1 MSPHHRSV
9 LRLVFIAAAVVMF
22 VCGLHISIGHSV
34 FGSHNADAFR
44 YVGLAFL
51 ALALVP

>member
-1 MSPHHRSV
+1 MTLHHRKV
-9 LRLVFIAAAVVMF
+9 LRLVFITAAVACF
-22 VCGLHISIGHSV
+22 VAGWYISVGNAV
-34 FGSHNADAFR
+34 LDSHNADAFR